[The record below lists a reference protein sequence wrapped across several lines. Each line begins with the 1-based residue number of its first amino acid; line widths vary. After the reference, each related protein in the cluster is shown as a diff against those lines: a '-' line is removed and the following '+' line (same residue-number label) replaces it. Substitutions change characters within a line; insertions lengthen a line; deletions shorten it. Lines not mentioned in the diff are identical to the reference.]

1 MTLEDKLEE
10 MKVSRKWQ
18 SEQGSG
24 TASKDSDVCPKCG
37 GSGWIPYEQDGMLF
51 AKECDCR
58 ESDLMSRRLSFAN
71 IPDTFKDKELKTLK
85 TSVYATTDGKQKF
98 LTACNIVKRYIDN
111 FDDMLEAGMG
121 LYIVSRTKGSG
132 KTRMAASIANELV
145 KKHKKQVKFAV
156 STRILD
162 EIRSTWKKDSE
173 YAESRLIDQLCLADV
188 LIIDDFGVE
197 RISPWVQEKF
207 YNIINERYIHK
218 KITIYTSNVPI
229 EELNY
234 EDRITSRIKEVSYLM
249 EFPEESVR
257 DLIAKQHNKEMLEK
271 LAEEAKGRSAGKSIL
286 T

>member
-1 MTLEDKLEE
+1 
-10 MKVSRKWQ
+10 
-18 SEQGSG
+18 
-24 TASKDSDVCPKCG
+24 
-37 GSGWIPYEQDGMLF
+37 
-51 AKECDCR
+51 
-58 ESDLMSRRLSFAN
+58 
-71 IPDTFKDKELKTLK
+71 
-85 TSVYATTDGKQKF
+85 
-98 LTACNIVKRYIDN
+98 
-111 FDDMLEAGMG
+111 MG

-162 EIRSTWKKDSE
+162 EIRNTWKKDSE

-218 KITIYTSNVPI
+218 KVTIYTSNVPI

-271 LAEEAKGRSAGKSIL
+271 LAEEAKGRSTGKSIS

>member
-1 MTLEDKLEE
+1 M
-10 MKVSRKWQ
+10 
-18 SEQGSG
+18 G
-24 TASKDSDVCPKCG
+24 
-37 GSGWIPYEQDGMLF
+37 
-51 AKECDCR
+51 
-58 ESDLMSRRLSFAN
+58 RRLSFAN

-85 TSVYATTDGKQKF
+85 TSVYATTEGKQKF

-218 KITIYTSNVPI
+218 KVTIYTSNVPI